1 MPAIC
6 SRGGR
11 GISFNLDDGIN
22 AISNKQINHIA
33 KQLPRRNPCSSHRQP
48 CFSPYFTPLN
58 RPIMKVCFAS
68 SSLLVLAAIPIGV
81 NAFHVRISR
90 AISPTG
96 LFMSEGKELETTD
109 NPCWQDVYGDGD
121 DDCGMST
128 VYSSTF
134 VAEKWIKSMPCGHDL
149 DVSSFCSRLRV
160 VRRECMLPKARISDT
175 SRSAAMRGG
184 AMISEAA
191 VSRWPTLSF
200 LSF

>member
-1 MPAIC
+1 MRFQAIIL
-6 SRGGR
+6 R
-11 GISFNLDDGIN
+11 
-22 AISNKQINHIA
+22 SNF
-33 KQLPRRNPCSSHRQP
+33 PRRNPCSSHRQP
-48 CFSPYFTPLN
+48 CFSPYFTPFN

-68 SSLLVLAAIPIGV
+68 SSLLVLAALPIGV